1 MIINFEIT
9 ALSFAAQSSRC
20 LLAIPVL
27 ISSQID
33 STLHTSPSLKDQDY
47 SSFSNLVSLTPAS
60 FSSRNT
66 SMSLEIA
73 DVSWLDYLPGNRFPF
88 IPSPQQKAGSLKPR
102 EVLISTP
109 GISRICRVIP
119 GVPISC
125 LFFPQDFDINVK
137 DQDSQ
142 TSRCDRLRNLGQ
154 RISAFNGGLKGLGSL
169 PRRLV

>member
-1 MIINFEIT
+1 MIIHLEIT

-20 LLAIPVL
+20 LLSISVL
-27 ISSQID
+27 ISLQTD
-33 STLHTSPSLKDQDY
+33 STLHISPSLKDRDY

-60 FSSRNT
+60 LSSRNT
-66 SMSLEIA
+66 STSLEIA
-73 DVSWLDYLPGNRFPF
+73 DVSWLDYLPGKRFPC
-88 IPSPQQKAGSLKPR
+88 IPSPQQKAGSLKPW
-102 EVLISTP
+102 EALILSP
-109 GISRICRVIP
+109 GISRACRVIP

-142 TSRCDRLRNLGQ
+142 TSRCDGLRNLGQ
-154 RISAFNGGLKGLGSL
+154 RVSAFNGGLKGLGSL